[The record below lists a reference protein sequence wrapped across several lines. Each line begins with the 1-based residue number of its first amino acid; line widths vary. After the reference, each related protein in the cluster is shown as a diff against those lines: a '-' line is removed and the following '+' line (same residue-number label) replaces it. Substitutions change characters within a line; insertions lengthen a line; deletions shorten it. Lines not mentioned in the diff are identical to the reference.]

1 MALAGLGSAGGDEA
15 EVVEAMLLQPALT
28 TFEIAFEASAIL
40 ILLLPALSSAQS
52 SSTPADPRVAGQ
64 CQTTRC
70 SQLSAT
76 KAFLRGLAL
85 L

>member
-40 ILLLPALSSAQS
+40 RTDVHWSNFSLNY
-52 SSTPADPRVAGQ
+52 
-64 CQTTRC
+64 
-70 SQLSAT
+70 T
-76 KAFLRGLAL
+76 KT
-85 L
+85 